1 MHRAHHTIRLTG
13 FLILP
18 VFIGVPSDLSAAGF
32 LIFEQGVKGLGTA
45 FAGAAATAEDASTV
59 FYNPAGMTY
68 LRGTQL
74 QGAGYG
80 IFLQAEFTDQA
91 STTASGAPLTGQNDD
106 AGTKLAVANFYGT
119 HALTD
124 RVAVGLGVNTPFG
137 LKTEYSSDWIGRYHA
152 IKSELRTINFNPSV
166 GFKVNELVSIGAGLD
181 VQYADAELSNAIDF
195 GTLLSGTG
203 LTRPQENDG
212 FARLEAEDW
221 GVGYNVGIVL
231 SPLANTRIGLAY
243 RSKIEYDLRGDIDF
257 DKSPTVDAILAN
269 LGDDLFVDTSAH
281 AELTLPQILSAGLYH
296 RLNPQWAL
304 MVGLTWT
311 QWDTLQDVVVIR
323 SDNPSQPPTSIVLNY
338 DDAFRYSIGA
348 HYFPN
353 ETYTFRFGL
362 AYDETPIPNAESRS
376 ARLPDEDR
384 LWLGLGA
391 SYEIT
396 QRFSLDFAYAHLFIK
411 DAQIRSTLP
420 ASNPQ
425 LRSTLVGE
433 SENSVD
439 IIGAQLNWVF

>member
-1 MHRAHHTIRLTG
+1 M
-13 FLILP
+13 LP
-18 VFIGVPSDLSAAGF
+18 VLIGVSSNLFAAGF
-32 LIFEQGVKGLGTA
+32 LIFEQGVKGLGAA

-68 LRGTQL
+68 LRGTQV

-80 IFLQAEFTDQA
+80 IFLQADFADQG
-91 STTASGAPLTGQNDD
+91 STTASGAPLTGAADQG
-106 AGTKLAVANFYGT
+106 GTPAAVANLYVT
-119 HALTD
+119 HTLSD
-124 RVAVGLGVNTPFG
+124 RVTLGLGINTPFG
-137 LKTEYSSDWIGRYHA
+137 LRTEYAPNWIGRYQA
-152 IKSELRTINFNPSV
+152 VTSEIRTINLNPSV

-195 GTLLSGTG
+195 GTLLSATG

-212 FARLEAEDW
+212 FQTIEFKDW
-221 GVGYNVGIVL
+221 GVGYNVGIML
-231 SPLANTRIGLAY
+231 SPLENTRIGLAY
-243 RSKIEYDLRGDIDF
+243 RSKIEYELRGDIQF
-257 DKSPTVDAILAN
+257 DKPPNVDALLEN
-269 LGDDLFVDTSAH
+269 LGGNLFVNTGAQ
-281 AELTLPQILSAGLYH
+281 AEVTLPEILSAGIYQ
-296 RLNPQWAL
+296 RLSPQWAL

-311 QWDTLQDVVVIR
+311 QWDTLQDKVVVR
-323 SDNPSQPPTSIVLNY
+323 FDNPNQPPTSLVLNY
-338 DDAFRYSIGA
+338 ENAFRYSIGA

-353 ETYTFRFGL
+353 ETYTFRLGF

-391 SYEIT
+391 SYKLD
-396 QRFSLDFAYAHLFIK
+396 RRVSLDVAYAHLFVE
-411 DAQIRSTLP
+411 DTPIRTTLP
-420 ASNPQ
+420 ASIPQ

-433 SENSVD
+433 FENSVD